1 MIGVGRTVFQGA
13 DLADFKVHIIGVL
26 RNVQGPRRNL
36 ILARLEGGPLAQT
49 GVAAGM
55 SGSPVYVD
63 GRLIGAVSYS
73 IGAFSKEA
81 IAGITPIQEMKD
93 ATATSRPRPVRQARV
108 DLPVTRQSLTEALT
122 AAYAQ
127 LAPFAARPAD
137 VQSIGLPTAAG
148 AQLGAMMRPIATPLL
163 MAGFEPDIA
172 DVIGGGFRDSGF
184 SPVITG
190 GIRGRRRSSDRPA
203 ARGRRD
209 RRVADRRRPRDGRHR
224 HRHAHR
230 RRPRLRLRASL
241 LQSRPRRI
249 SDDPRARVHHAPQPD
264 ELVQDLQPRRDH
276 RDDAAGS
283 RDGDCGNAGEGTGA
297 GADDHHRQLHP
308 RRRRAADQPHREA
321 EPRQRPAVHAAPRL
335 RLDVQYAGLVRAPV
349 RRGDHLGEEPGAPQ
363 GPRRPDPRGCVR
375 DRESDPRRLCG
386 GGRAVDA

>member
-13 DLADFKVHIIGVL
+13 ELEDFKVHIIGVL

-93 ATATSRPRPVRQARV
+93 ATAMSRAAPG
-108 DLPVTRQSLTEALT
+108 T
-122 AAYAQ
+122 AGAD
-127 LAPFAARPAD
+127 RPAGD
-137 VQSIGLPTAAG
+137 AREPHRGADGRLCAAG
-148 AQLGAMMRPIATPLL
+148 ALCGTARRRPVDWPSH
-163 MAGFEPDIA
+163 G
-172 DVIGGGFRDSGF
+172 
-184 SPVITG
+184 
-190 GIRGRRRSSDRPA
+190 GRRAARRDDAAHRHAAADGRLRARRRRRDRRRLPRLRLQPGDHRRHRAGRRSADRPA

-209 RRVADRRRPRDGRHR
+209 RRVADRRRSRDGRDR

-283 RDGDCGNAGEGTGA
+283 RDGDCRNAREGTGA

-308 RRRRAADQPHREA
+308 RRRRASRS
-321 EPRQRPAVHAAPRL
+321 AAR
-335 RLDVQYAGLVRAPV
+335 
-349 RRGDHLGEEPGAPQ
+349 
-363 GPRRPDPRGCVR
+363 
-375 DRESDPRRLCG
+375 
-386 GGRAVDA
+386 